1 MKRPASVRPGA
12 TIGVFAP
19 SSPFREDRFEA
30 GLEVLRRL
38 GFRVH
43 LHPQVHARAGYLA
56 GSDLARTGALHELL
70 VDETIDVVMAA
81 RGGYG
86 VHRLLPTL
94 DARVFARAEK
104 PLVGF
109 SDVTALHAFAQRHAG
124 LTSIHGPVVTQLGD
138 LGEADHQALVDV
150 LGGARLTYAADG
162 PAIARGRATGRLCGG
177 CLSVVVPLIG
187 TEFLDVPAGGV
198 LLLEDVGE
206 VPYRIDRMLT
216 HLHLAGVLGR
226 VGAVAL
232 GDFIGCNPPRE
243 GEPTVEEVLAERLG
257 ALGIPV
263 LAGLPF
269 GHGRRNLAVPLGA
282 TVTLDAEA
290 GTLTVED

>member
-94 DARVFARAEK
+94 DARVFARAET
-104 PLVGF
+104 P
-109 SDVTALHAFAQRHAG
+109 
-124 LTSIHGPVVTQLGD
+124 
-138 LGEADHQALVDV
+138 
-150 LGGARLTYAADG
+150 
-162 PAIARGRATGRLCGG
+162 
-177 CLSVVVPLIG
+177 
-187 TEFLDVPAGGV
+187 
-198 LLLEDVGE
+198 
-206 VPYRIDRMLT
+206 
-216 HLHLAGVLGR
+216 
-226 VGAVAL
+226 
-232 GDFIGCNPPRE
+232 
-243 GEPTVEEVLAERLG
+243 
-257 ALGIPV
+257 
-263 LAGLPF
+263 
-269 GHGRRNLAVPLGA
+269 
-282 TVTLDAEA
+282 
-290 GTLTVED
+290 